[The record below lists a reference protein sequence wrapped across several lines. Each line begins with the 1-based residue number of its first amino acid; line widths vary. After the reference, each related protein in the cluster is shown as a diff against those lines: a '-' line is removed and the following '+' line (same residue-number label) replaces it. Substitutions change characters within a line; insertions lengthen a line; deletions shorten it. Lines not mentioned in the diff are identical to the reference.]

1 MKQRSYRRA
10 LLAALGIVLAV
21 ELVLAFLDIPYVSVL
36 SRLAL
41 GAAATVLL
49 FWLLWRFYKAFLW
62 KVGRRLA
69 FSYFL
74 IGVLPIPMVL
84 LLLAIVGYILA
95 GFFLGHLYR
104 DAALGLQSEMEAT
117 AGAHA
122 HVFARTGE
130 PPADGPPDLATGYYR
145 HGRRISG
152 DPRTPAAWPRWA
164 DAPRAGT
171 EETADREAPPRF
183 FARGNQPPT
192 LAAAARRDDVGVL
205 VLYAGNLDREMRRR
219 SDLWVE
225 IDPPEDPGLLQ
236 IEMGGQKIPFRRI
249 RSEQQAGEA
258 EKFFK
263 RFSRGE
269 RGWDDPVLWWAELS
283 APMIDLATGRP
294 IPRRVNVMLNSTPRA
309 ALRHLFSASGEVDSA
324 AWAALFLIA
333 ALLFDIYVVAALM
346 AIVFIV
352 GLSRAVN
359 RMSQA
364 TTAVREGDFSVR
376 IPVRRKDQ
384 LGELQRSFNEMA
396 ANLETLVAAAA
407 QKEILEKELAIARDL
422 QKSLIPT
429 DLPGGE
435 GIEFATLF
443 EPSAAIGGDY
453 FDVLRI
459 SEKELAVII
468 ADVSGHGLS
477 SGLRMAM
484 VKAALLILVEE
495 TAEPGEILR
504 RLDRVV
510 RGGRAFVTATL
521 GIIDLKTG
529 VLRLTNAGHP
539 PTYVLRRGAVREVML
554 PSSALGGLGHS
565 YAREEVPLQRGDVV
579 VWLSD
584 GLIEAADAH
593 GEPFGYESI
602 ARVLEGIP
610 GEPGAAEVRNRLLAA
625 VERHVSA
632 EPPND
637 DRTLVVMRWR
647 GPSPPAP
654 LPKGEG

>member
-1 MKQRSYRRA
+1 VKERPYRRA
-10 LLAALGIVLAV
+10 LLAALGVILLV
-21 ELVLAFLDIPYVSVL
+21 EIVLAFLDIPYVSVL

-41 GAAATVLL
+41 GAAATILL
-49 FWLLWRFYKAFLW
+49 AWLLWRAYQAFLW

-84 LLLAIVGYILA
+84 LLLGIVGYILS

-104 DAALGLQSEMEAT
+104 DAALGLQAEMEAT
-117 AGAHA
+117 AEAHA
-122 HVFARTGE
+122 QILARTGQ
-130 PPADGPPDLATGYYR
+130 PPANGRPDLAIGYYR
-145 HGRRISG
+145 EGRRISG
-152 DPRTPAAWPRWA
+152 HPGTPAAWPRWA
-164 DAPRAGT
+164 DAQGSPEG
-171 EETADREAPPRF
+171 TADREAPPRF
-183 FARGNQPPT
+183 FARGKQPPT
-192 LAAAARRDDVGVL
+192 LAAAASRDGVGVL
-205 VLYAGNLDREMRRR
+205 ILYAGNLDREMRRR

-225 IDPPEDPGLLQ
+225 IDPPEDASLIQ
-236 IEMGGQKIPFRRI
+236 IELGGQKIPLRRI
-249 RSEQQAGEA
+249 RREQQAGEA

-263 RFSRGE
+263 RFSQGE
-269 RGWDDPVLWWAELS
+269 RIWDDPVLWWADLS
-283 APMIDLATGRP
+283 APMVDLATGRP

-309 ALRHLFSASGEVDSA
+309 AMRHLFSASGEVDSS
-324 AWAALFLIA
+324 AWAALLVIA
-333 ALLFDIYVVAALM
+333 ALLFDIYVIAALM
-346 AIVFIV
+346 AIFFIV

-429 DLPGGE
+429 DLPAGE

-453 FDVLRI
+453 FDVLRL
-459 SEKELAVII
+459 SEGELAVII

-495 TAEPGEILR
+495 TAEPEEILR
-504 RLDRVV
+504 RIDKVV

-521 GIIDLKTG
+521 GIVDLRTG

-539 PTYVLRRGAVREVML
+539 PTYVLRRGAVREVLL
-554 PSSALGGLGHS
+554 PSSALGGLGRS
-565 YAREEVPLQRGDVV
+565 YAREEIPLERGDVV

-584 GLIEAADAH
+584 GLIEAADAR
-593 GEPFGYESI
+593 GEPFGYESV
-602 ARVLEGIP
+602 AKVLEAIP
-610 GEPGAAEVRNRLLAA
+610 GEPGAAQVRNRLLAA
-625 VERHVSA
+625 VERHVGSQ
-632 EPPND
+632 PPND

>member
-1 MKQRSYRRA
+1 M
-10 LLAALGIVLAV
+10 LGAVLAV

-36 SRLAL
+36 SRIAL
-41 GAAATVLL
+41 GTAAAVLL
-49 FWLLWRFYKAFLW
+49 IWLLWRAYKSFLW

-84 LLLAIVGYILA
+84 LLLGIVGYILS

-104 DAALGLQSEMEAT
+104 DAALGLQSEMEA
-117 AGAHA
+117 AARA
-122 HVFARTGE
+122 QAQILARTGQ
-130 PPADGPPDLATGYYR
+130 PPADGRPDLAVGYYR
-145 HGRRISG
+145 KGRKISG
-152 DPRTPAAWPRWA
+152 DPGTPAAWPPWA
-164 DAPRAGT
+164 DEQQDGL
-171 EETADREAPPRF
+171 EETADHETPPRF
-183 FARGNQPPT
+183 FARGKQPPT
-192 LAAAARRDDVGVL
+192 LAAAASRNGVGVL

-225 IDPPEDPGLLQ
+225 IDPPEDASLIQ
-236 IEMGGQKIPFRRI
+236 IELGGQKIPLRRI
-249 RSEQQAGEA
+249 RREQQAGEA

-269 RGWDDPVLWWAELS
+269 RGWDDPMLWWADLS
-283 APMIDLATGRP
+283 SPMVDLTTGKP
-294 IPRRVNVMLNSTPRA
+294 IPRRVNVLLNSTPRA
-309 ALRHLFSASGEVDSA
+309 AMRHLFSASGEVDSS
-324 AWAALFLIA
+324 AWAALLVIA
-333 ALLFDIYVVAALM
+333 ALLFDIYLIATLM
-346 AIVFIV
+346 AIFFIV

-359 RMSQA
+359 RMSRA

-396 ANLETLVAAAA
+396 ANLETLVATAA
-407 QKEILEKELAIARDL
+407 QKEILEKELSIARDL

-429 DLPGGE
+429 DLPTGQGL
-435 GIEFATLF
+435 EFATLF

-453 FDVLRI
+453 FDILRL
-459 SEKELAVII
+459 SEGELAVII

-495 TAEPGEILR
+495 TAEPEEILR
-504 RLDRVV
+504 RLDKVV

-521 GIIDLKTG
+521 GIVDLGTG
-529 VLRLTNAGHP
+529 LLRLTNAGHP

-565 YAREEVPLQRGDVV
+565 YAREEIPLERGDVV

-584 GLIEAADAH
+584 GLIEAADAR
-593 GEPFGYESI
+593 GEPFGYETVVK
-602 ARVLEGIP
+602 VLEAIP
-610 GEPGAAEVRNRLLAA
+610 GEPGAAEVRNRLLSA
-625 VERHVSA
+625 VERHVGA
-632 EPPND
+632 QPPND
-637 DRTLVVMRWR
+637 DRTMVVMRWR
-647 GPSPPAP
+647 GPHSRPP
-654 LPKGEG
+654 GEG